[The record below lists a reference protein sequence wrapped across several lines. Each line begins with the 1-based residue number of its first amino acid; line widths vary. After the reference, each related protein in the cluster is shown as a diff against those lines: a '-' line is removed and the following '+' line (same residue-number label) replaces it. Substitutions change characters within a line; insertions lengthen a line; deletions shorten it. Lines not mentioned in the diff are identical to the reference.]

1 MIVNARWRCM
11 VHYLKSV
18 SRELLPAW
26 LARKSDVRLPPIR
39 ELVGAAPPGR
49 YRGTLRHKSKHNTP
63 FSAGAV
69 RSLPVD
75 NKKRWR

>member
-26 LARKSDVRLPPIR
+26 LARKSIDVDVR
-39 ELVGAAPPGR
+39 G
-49 YRGTLRHKSKHNTP
+49 
-63 FSAGAV
+63 
-69 RSLPVD
+69 
-75 NKKRWR
+75 